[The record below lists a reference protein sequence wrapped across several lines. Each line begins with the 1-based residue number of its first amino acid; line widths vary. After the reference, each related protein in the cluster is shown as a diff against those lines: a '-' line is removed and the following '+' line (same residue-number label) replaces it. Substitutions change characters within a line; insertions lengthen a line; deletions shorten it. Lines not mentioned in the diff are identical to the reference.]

1 MLNQLVVFTLE
12 AQRYAL
18 PLASVQRVVRMVE
31 VTRLPKA
38 PDLVLGV
45 IDLQGSIIP
54 VMSIRKRLGLEEPET
69 TLSDQLI
76 VADTA
81 TRSLALVVNSVSG
94 VVERMVEEV
103 NEAEKIVPGAQYVE
117 GIIKFDDG
125 ILFIHN
131 LDRFLSKKEEQ
142 QLDDLLAQAAGKE

>member
-1 MLNQLVVFTLE
+1 MLNQLVVFTLD

-38 PDLVLGV
+38 PDMVLGV
-45 IDLQGSIIP
+45 IDLQGNIIP
-54 VMSIRKRLGLEEPET
+54 VMSIRKRFGLAEPET

-81 TRSLALVVNSVSG
+81 TRSIALVVNSVTE
-94 VVERMVEEV
+94 VVERKVEEV
-103 NEAEKIVPGAQYVE
+103 NEAENIVPGAQYVE

-131 LDRFLSKKEEQ
+131 IDRFLSKKEEQ
-142 QLDDLLAQAAGKE
+142 QLDDLLVQAAGKE